1 MRPFPPPG
9 AAPPAPPT
17 PPPQCGALH
26 ISTHGFGG
34 GMARGRGIGGQGAG
48 AGGLDVHGG
57 RNRPAAAPTLTL
69 NAPSSRYLHTP
80 GSGQGEYAE
89 EGGGGQPLRA
99 RVPLTP
105 PVRRPYRLPAFQPGR
120 AARGL
125 HRPLGRTT
133 VTWDHWNQEER
144 PPRRRDRGS
153 PTTSSAH
160 YTAAHTADQWSQ
172 HHTTSSAPTQPLTRL
187 ISGASPSPPALP
199 ITQPLTRLISGAHI
213 VTPTRADATVATRA
227 IPHRP
232 QPMGC

>member
-1 MRPFPPPG
+1 MRPFHPPG

-153 PTTSSAH
+153 PTTSSA
-160 YTAAHTADQWSQ
+160 Q
-172 HHTTSSAPTQPLTRL
+172 TQPLTRL
-187 ISGASPSPPALP
+187 ISGASTTPPAL
-199 ITQPLTRLISGAHI
+199 RLPGRSCGRPVEPNLHHPPCTNTAAHAADQWGAHRD
-213 VTPTRADATVATRA
+213 PYKS
-227 IPHRP
+227 
-232 QPMGC
+232 